1 MHGLSLIQKLAI
13 FVLPL
18 IFAITVHE
26 AAHGWMA
33 RRLGDKTAEMLGRVT
48 LNPLKHIDLIGTILV
63 PLGLYLMT
71 GFMFGWAKP
80 VPVNWNNLHKPK
92 RDMGLVALAGPG
104 ANLIMALIWSIL
116 VYAGS
121 MMLENFSWLGVPLV
135 LMGVTGVLI
144 NAILMALNMM
154 PVPPLDG
161 GRVVYSLLPPKQ
173 ANAYSKLESFGLI
186 IVLALLITGLL
197 HFIIEPVVAFT
208 IMILPA
214 SDIVANLIP
223 VILSPARS

>member
-13 FVLPL
+13 FVIPM

-33 RRLGDKTAEMLGRVT
+33 KRLGDKTAEMLGRVT
-48 LNPLKHIDLIGTILV
+48 LNPIKHIDPIGTILV
-63 PLGLYLMT
+63 PLGVYLMT

-80 VPVNWNNLHKPK
+80 VPVNWNNLRHPK

-104 ANLIMALIWSIL
+104 ANLMMALIWAIL
-116 VYAGS
+116 VYVGAMS
-121 MMLENFSWLGVPLV
+121 LEHFDWFGLPLL
-135 LMGVTGVLI
+135 LMGVAGVLI
-144 NAILMALNMM
+144 NAVLMALNLM
-154 PVPPLDG
+154 PIPPLDG

-173 ANAYSKLESFGLI
+173 AQAYSRLEAYGLF
-186 IVLALLITGLL
+186 IVVILLATGLL
-197 HFIIEPVVAFT
+197 GVILWPVVGLT
-208 IMILPA
+208 ILALPA
-214 SDIVANLIP
+214 SDIVTELIP

>member
-1 MHGLSLIQKLAI
+1 MQGLTLIQKLAI
-13 FVLPL
+13 FILPL

-33 RRLGDKTAEMLGRVT
+33 KRLGDKTAEMLGRVT
-48 LNPLKHIDLIGTILV
+48 LNPIKHIDPIGTILV
-63 PLGLYLMT
+63 PLGVYVMT

-80 VPVNWNNLHKPK
+80 VPVNWNNLRQPK

-104 ANLIMALIWSIL
+104 ANLIMALIWALL
-116 VYAGS
+116 VYAGALS
-121 MMLENFSWLGVPLV
+121 LAHFQWLAVPLI
-135 LMGVTGVLI
+135 LMGVAGVLF
-144 NAILMALNMM
+144 NTILMALNLL

-161 GRVVYSLLPPKQ
+161 GRIVYSLLPAKQ
-173 ANAYSKLESFGLI
+173 AQAYSRLEAYGLF
-186 IVLALLITGLL
+186 IVLFLLVTGLL
-197 HFIIEPVVAFT
+197 SVILGPVVGLT

-214 SDIVANLIP
+214 SDIVAELIP

>member
-1 MHGLSLIQKLAI
+1 MEGLTLIQKLAI

-33 RRLGDKTAEMLGRVT
+33 KRLGDKTAEMLGRVT
-48 LNPLKHIDLIGTILV
+48 LNPLKHIDPVGTVLV

-80 VPVNWNNLHKPK
+80 VPVSWQNLNNPK
-92 RDMGLVALAGPG
+92 RDMGIVALAGPG
-104 ANLIMALIWSIL
+104 ANLVMALIWAIM
-116 VYAGS
+116 VYIGAMTMES
-121 MMLENFSWLGVPLV
+121 FDWIALPLL
-135 LMGVTGVLI
+135 LMGVAGVLI
-144 NAILMALNMM
+144 NSILMALNLL
-154 PVPPLDG
+154 PILPLDG
-161 GRVVYSLLPPKQ
+161 GRVLYSLLPQKQ
-173 ANAYSKLESFGLI
+173 AQIYSRSEAFGLI
-186 IVLALLITGLL
+186 IVVALLITGLL
-197 HFIIEPVVAFT
+197 GVILWPVVGLT

-214 SDIVANLIP
+214 SDIVTQLIP